1 MFCAASCHVPVTTH
15 IAYCLWDMNTS
26 RAVSP
31 YSESH
36 LNIPF
41 IITTS
46 TLKIFSFKYTNCLL
60 TFLMLSVSIRFM
72 ECFVR
77 LSIHLM
83 FLFHAF
89 TIIVWFITRLEA
101 AAQACIIC
109 TVSYLWDCVQCN
121 VVTKWE
127 GRVWAYGCCCWFNHV
142 LCILSSQGKRKVPSL
157 TI

>member
-1 MFCAASCHVPVTTH
+1 MSHACNNSHCILSMGHEHIKSC
-15 IAYCLWDMNTS
+15 IS
-26 RAVSP
+26 IFRK
-31 YSESH
+31 
-36 LNIPF
+36 PF
-41 IITTS
+41 EHPTYHHNQHPEN
-46 TLKIFSFKYTNCLL
+46 LSFKYTNCLL

-77 LSIHLM
+77 FSILLM

-89 TIIVWFITRLEA
+89 TIIMWFITRLEA

-121 VVTKWE
+121 VVTKWK
-127 GRVWAYGCCCWFNHV
+127 GREWAYGCCCCWFNHV